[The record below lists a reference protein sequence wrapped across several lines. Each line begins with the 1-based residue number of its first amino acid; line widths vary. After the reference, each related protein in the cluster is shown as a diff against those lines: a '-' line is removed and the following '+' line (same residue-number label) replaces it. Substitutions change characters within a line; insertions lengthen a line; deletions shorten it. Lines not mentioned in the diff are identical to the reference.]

1 MNYRARDTTQSDFG
15 VAYTALCQ
23 QVNEVSRVMVES
35 NTGASNSL
43 SEIESKIEQC
53 CCNFEEAK
61 TMANLRM
68 RLEEQTVEHYVPGF
82 NSPFVTRQSVVN
94 ICEDEQKSCTNCKWN
109 LCYPTYKWCGA
120 DLEDPIR
127 SCIRSGRKYWRKSKL
142 PDDQGHEQSIHDEV
156 EYLNDRMNQLRY
168 DQLKSELSDVYIKVV
183 DADKP
188 KKKYTVYDLYDLTFP
203 DDPIKKHFIT
213 VCNNI
218 EKRYQEKKKVLDQ
231 IEAPEVRTYHVE
243 PIPTVTIDD
252 DMMTTSQVFM
262 LIGTLAAIASI
273 LIAIHVTLV

>member
-1 MNYRARDTTQSDFG
+1 MDYRARDTTQSDFG
-15 VAYTALCQ
+15 IGYAALCQ
-23 QVNEVSRVMVES
+23 QANKFDRAVEEC
-35 NTGASNSL
+35 NRRLSNSRLELELIESQLNCNL
-43 SEIESKIEQC
+43 SE
-53 CCNFEEAK
+53 A
-61 TMANLRM
+61 RM

-82 NSPFVTRQSVVN
+82 NSPFVTRQSVMK

-142 PDDQGHEQSIHDEV
+142 LDNQDHEQSVHDEV
-156 EYLNDRMNQLRY
+156 EYLKDRINQTRY
-168 DQLKSELSDVYIKVV
+168 EKFSSELSDVYIKVM

-188 KKKYTVYDLYDLTFP
+188 KKKYTIYDLYDLTFP

-218 EKRYQEKKKVLDQ
+218 EKRYQERKEVLDQ
-231 IEAPEVRTYHVE
+231 IEAPEVRTHHVE

-252 DMMTTSQVFM
+252 DPVLNTIVIVILVALSFAIIFAFCELAYFVF
-262 LIGTLAAIASI
+262 S
-273 LIAIHVTLV
+273 LV

>member
-15 VAYTALCQ
+15 IAYTAICQ
-23 QVNEVSRVMVES
+23 QVNEVGRVMVES
-35 NTGASNSL
+35 NMTASNSL
-43 SEIESKIEQC
+43 SEIEARINQC
-53 CCNFEEAK
+53 CCNFAEARA
-61 TMANLRM
+61 MADLRM

-82 NSPFVTRQSVVN
+82 NSPFVTRQTVAN
-94 ICEDEQKSCTNCKWN
+94 ICEDDQKSCTNCKWN

-127 SCIRSGRKYWRKSKL
+127 SCIRSERRYWVSRSKAL
-142 PDDQGHEQSIHDEV
+142 EIQDKPTTFIDLRADLDNTPLRDLGVRRVYETEQGKTVIIE
-156 EYLNDRMNQLRY
+156 
-168 DQLKSELSDVYIKVV
+168 
-183 DADKP
+183 DKP
-188 KKKYTVYDLYDLTFP
+188 KKKYTIYDLYDLTFP

-231 IEAPEVRTYHVE
+231 IEAPEVRTHHVE

-252 DMMTTSQVFM
+252 DMMTAYQVFM
-262 LIGTLAAIASI
+262 LIGGLTAIASI
-273 LIAIHVTLV
+273 LIAIHVILV